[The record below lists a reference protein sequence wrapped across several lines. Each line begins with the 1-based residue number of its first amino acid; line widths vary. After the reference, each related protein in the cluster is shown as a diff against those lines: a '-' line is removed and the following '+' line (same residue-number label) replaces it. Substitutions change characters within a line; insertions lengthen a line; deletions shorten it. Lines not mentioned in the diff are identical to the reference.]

1 MAHGRWWPQV
11 VQQVV
16 HLLIVGESQEGKST
30 SARAL
35 LQARATTDTI
45 LVLDPHGKFNDWGVP
60 VIGVGRDWA
69 ALDRAFVALGDELS
83 RRYRPGEPV
92 DAPLTIF
99 IDEYPAIAA
108 NCPSAKQAFLTLAR
122 EGAKARM
129 RLVILTQDANV
140 ETLGISGQGAVRRNF
155 TRLLLSSFAVQAL
168 PESRGQAWP
177 AVLEHRG
184 SLRVVD
190 RSHLPKLAL
199 QRARRARVWEVP
211 ETTAPTYTAG
221 TRLADEPQAL
231 PATDGDGPDHDALTE
246 RRAQTIR
253 TAAAKG
259 LTRTEIATL
268 LGGNHNR
275 AMRLVKAVL
284 ETHNV
289 HDG

>member
-1 MAHGRWWPQV
+1 
-11 VQQVV
+11 
-16 HLLIVGESQEGKST
+16 
-30 SARAL
+30 
-35 LQARATTDTI
+35 
-45 LVLDPHGKFNDWGVP
+45 
-60 VIGVGRDWA
+60 
-69 ALDRAFVALGDELS
+69 
-83 RRYRPGEPV
+83 V

-211 ETTAPTYTAG
+211 VPVSPAGPFLAG
-221 TRLADEPQAL
+221 TNDTDTIDTDDTSHSDAVLVDTSSIPQSRI
-231 PATDGDGPDHDALTE
+231 D
-246 RRAQTIR
+246 TIHK
-253 TAAAKG
+253 AAAKG
-259 LTRTEIATL
+259 LTRKEIAIL
-268 LGGNHNR
+268 LGGNHNK
-275 AMRLVKAVL
+275 AMRLVKQVL
-284 ETHNV
+284 ESPPATE
-289 HDG
+289 